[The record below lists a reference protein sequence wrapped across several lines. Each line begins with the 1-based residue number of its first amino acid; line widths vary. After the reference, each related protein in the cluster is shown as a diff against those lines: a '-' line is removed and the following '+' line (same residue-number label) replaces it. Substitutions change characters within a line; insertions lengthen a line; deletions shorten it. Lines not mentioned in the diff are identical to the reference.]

1 MESHVISGE
10 DFRLWTAYL
19 STEEE
24 STSPG
29 GGLKILEAKK
39 LQVERIKEAERV
51 CCLVFTIND
60 RLSHSSCSCG
70 EG

>member
-1 MESHVISGE
+1 MISGE
-10 DFRLWTAYL
+10 DFRLWTDNL
-19 STEEE
+19 STDEEP
-24 STSPG
+24 TCPG
-29 GGLKILEAKK
+29 GGLKILEIKK
-39 LQVERIKEAERV
+39 LQVERIKEVERV